1 MEKFIFKLCSV
12 CLLDLDN
19 GRAEP
24 SCGDG
29 LLQKTPLN
37 IYKLIGNERMVR
49 EVLCYTA
56 TAVYLLRKKMLKVS
70 TNEKRGGLNES
81 GSIR

>member
-37 IYKLIGNERMVR
+37 IYKLIGNERIVR
-49 EVLCYTA
+49 EVLCTA
-56 TAVYLLRKKMLKVS
+56 TAVHIFASKKNVK
-70 TNEKRGGLNES
+70 G
-81 GSIR
+81 IDH